1 MNHKLYGW
9 PLLAACLCTLRMIY
23 WRNFV
28 WCVEFLLPP
37 FSGHNAIFS
46 AIKHLLLWNCE
57 MFPLRKNDLY
67 IFHRNI
73 KLYRESTKQE
83 ELGKTWD
90 NGIQRNVYDNI
101 KKCPNTKKHR
111 KQSQNGYST
120 SSAVH
125 EKYCTKKSTVSDDSW
140 LGFCVMLLFYAF
152 YRGFYK
158 ILDFPIFESYMLI
171 NNFVEYNE
179 RYPFNDVITGRKL
192 ITRSVA
198 KGENIWL
205 HHEII
210 S

>member
-1 MNHKLYGW
+1 MTPTRCLLVHIAND
-9 PLLAACLCTLRMIY
+9 LLAEFRVMRGISSAAFFGPQRYIFRHQTFIIVKLWNVPASGKMIY
-23 WRNFV
+23 
-28 WCVEFLLPP
+28 
-37 FSGHNAIFS
+37 I
-46 AIKHLLLWNCE
+46 
-57 MFPLRKNDLY
+57 Y

-101 KKCPNTKKHR
+101 KKCPNTKKHK